1 MSKHVLNTR
10 LAGAIREGDRECAR
24 PDAAELQQHRP
35 ATAEAAANRAGEG
48 PSEPLAAERRCAAFL
63 H

>member
-24 PDAAELQQHRP
+24 PDAAELQEHRRS
-35 ATAEAAANRAGEG
+35 TAGAAANRAGEG
-48 PSEPLAAERRCAAFL
+48 SSEPLAAERRCAAL
-63 H
+63 LR